1 MLNVPDFYSMYTVLT
16 KKYKSKVPSQINHKH
31 APFQSLCSLQLYY
44 ISLPTGP
51 DTPTAR
57 PKPDNSH
64 QVTFLGEPQMAQ
76 LKQDN
81 FCYLKKTK
89 RFTNK

>member
-1 MLNVPDFYSMYTVLT
+1 MFPTVIL
-16 KKYKSKVPSQINHKH
+16 YKPAHWVTS
-31 APFQSLCSLQLYY
+31 
-44 ISLPTGP
+44 P

-64 QVTFLGEPQMAQ
+64 QVKFLREPQMAQ

-81 FCYLKKTK
+81 FCYLKKTDLL
-89 RFTNK
+89 TNDHPCSDSSHARKQ

>member
-1 MLNVPDFYSMYTVLT
+1 MFPTVIL
-16 KKYKSKVPSQINHKH
+16 YKPAHWVTS
-31 APFQSLCSLQLYY
+31 
-44 ISLPTGP
+44 P

-81 FCYLKKTK
+81 FCYLKKK
-89 RFTNK
+89 KKKKPDLLTNDHPCSDSSHARKQ